1 MLLIKAFQR
10 YADRI
15 WYVVA
20 QPNNYLAGK
29 LSQQFEILLIKKKKK
44 AHQGRISKC
53 KCEEQ

>member
-15 WYVVA
+15 WYKVA
-20 QPNNYLAGK
+20 QANNYLAWK

-44 AHQGRISKC
+44 GAS
-53 KCEEQ
+53 EQNLKV